1 MIKFILQSNREH
13 SCLASAP
20 IGKINL
26 LFQQYYKWNNFVQT
40 FNNVEP
46 DKPYQ
51 PSLTFVAKPGSLN

>member
-13 SCLASAP
+13 SCLASVP

-26 LFQQYYKWNNFVQT
+26 LFQKYYTCDNFVQN

-46 DKPYQ
+46 DKPFQ
-51 PSLTFVAKPGSLN
+51 PSLTFVAKAGSLY